1 MGDHDHRDLLMD
13 VQVYQNLHHYIGTAS
28 VEVTGGLVQQKDR
41 GVIRDGSRDG
51 DTLLLSSGQLVREMV
66 ETAAQAHLFK
76 EGNCTLTN
84 LIPRKFTSQ
93 LHGQLHVLKGCQG
106 SNEVKSLKD
115 EA

>member
-1 MGDHDHRDLLMD
+1 MN
-13 VQVYQNLHHYIGTAS
+13 VQVYQNLHHYVGAAG
-28 VEVTGGLVQQKDR
+28 VEVTGGLIEQEDR

-51 DTLLLSSGQLVREMV
+51 DTLLLTTGQLVREMV

-76 EGNCTLTN
+76 EGNSSLAN

-93 LHGQLHVLKGCQG
+93 LHRQLHVLKGCQRA
-106 SNEVKSLKD
+106 NEVEGLKD